1 MTMFNANNRIII
13 VDDEEPQLI
22 ELAKTF
28 LATGIGC
35 KTIWYN
41 PTYNIPLTNV
51 RVAFFDMN
59 LTGKIIDLDQETFDY
74 KKDKNLS
81 SAFNDLTF
89 AIQNCIS
96 VDNGPYAL
104 IFWSKHAKAFPNFI
118 EYVNERCPDMPSPI
132 LINAMN
138 KSDLAGKSAEEI
150 QSNIE
155 QFFKDKSISL
165 LFDFESKCENA
176 AIETVNEIIK
186 IIPKNE
192 HPEENG
198 WLNNGGFEE
207 NFDLVFSTIAK
218 ATLGNEHAK
227 LNTDRA
233 VYEALLP
240 MMNYKILCDSV
251 NKHDWE
257 QHLKSISNPKL
268 EYPQGFSQGIL
279 NSIFHLDISSKI
291 ESSSRGAVFE
301 YNFRVP
307 FFSKIL
313 FSLIPYFETIEKEMN
328 RKFAKFISFSDK
340 ISQEDK
346 EYIRGH
352 SQFVVIEISASCD
365 YSQNKSRNHKYVL
378 GLITPT
384 IDEKYLDT
392 EIISQSVFYKE
403 LPVFNIS
410 NRSEF
415 ILNNE
420 NFQIWINFNYVVSS
434 FSKDKNFGK
443 PLFILKKEIIDMIG
457 NRYANHV
464 SRIGITSF

>member
-1 MTMFNANNRIII
+1 MFNPSNRIII
-13 VDDEEPQLI
+13 VDDVENQLLD
-22 ELAKTF
+22 LAKAF
-28 LATGIGC
+28 LINGIAC
-35 KTIWYN
+35 KTILYDQA
-41 PTYNIPLTNV
+41 YDDPLSGV
-51 RVAFFDMN
+51 RLAFFDIT
-59 LTGKIIDLDQETFDY
+59 LTGKVIDLDLDVFDY
-74 KKDKNLS
+74 KADRNLS
-81 SAFNDLTF
+81 SVFNDL
-89 AIQNCIS
+89 AIGIQNCIS
-96 VDNGPYAL
+96 SINGPYAL
-104 IFWSKHAKAFPNFI
+104 VFWSKNTKVVPNFI
-118 EYVNERCPDMPSPI
+118 EYVNERFPNLPSPI
-132 LINAMN
+132 LIGTLN
-138 KSDLAGKSAEEI
+138 KTDFIGKSSEEI
-150 QSNIE
+150 KEKIDQI
-155 QFFKDKSISL
+155 FVDKPVKL
-165 LFDFESKCENA
+165 LFDFESKCEKA
-176 AIETVNEIIK
+176 AINTVNEITR
-186 IIPKNE
+186 IIPNNF
-192 HPEENG
+192 NG
-198 WLNNGGFEE
+198 IKWSDYTVFDK

-240 MMNYKILCDSV
+240 MMNHKILSDSV

-268 EYPQGFSQGIL
+268 EYPQGFSHGIL

-291 ESSSRGAVFE
+291 ESSTRGAVFE

-352 SQFVVIEISASCD
+352 SQFIVVEISASCD

-378 GLITPT
+378 GLITPM